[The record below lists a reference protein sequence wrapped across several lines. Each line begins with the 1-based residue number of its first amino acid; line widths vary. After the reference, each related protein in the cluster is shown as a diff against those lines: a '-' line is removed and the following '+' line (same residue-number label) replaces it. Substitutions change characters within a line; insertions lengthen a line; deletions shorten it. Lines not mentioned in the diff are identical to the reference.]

1 MAKSKLT
8 EFTAQ
13 VKVIAV
19 VDVTI
24 RAANMTEAIQQA
36 NNLKLGDVFESQEG
50 VSENESRVSIVGMFG
65 GYWGMD

>member
-1 MAKSKLT
+1 MAKSKLA

-19 VDVTI
+19 MDVTI

-36 NNLKLGDVFESQEG
+36 NNLKLGDVFENQEG
-50 VSENESRVSIVGMFG
+50 VIENDNRVSVVGMLSG
-65 GYWGMD
+65 DWGMD